1 MWVFTAISEN
11 RTPDPADVEILN
23 TYAPLL
29 SHLSPDELACDV
41 IQQALRRREQ
51 VRGNRSRL
59 NHPLS
64 SVTKIKVAHYRK
76 LTR

>member
-1 MWVFTAISEN
+1 MQKSLEAMQVAVRVLTALSEK

-23 TYAPLL
+23 NYAPLL

-51 VRGNRSRL
+51 VRARMIRD
-59 NHPLS
+59 
-64 SVTKIKVAHYRK
+64 
-76 LTR
+76 